1 MSDTPLV
8 SCFEQPDFATNS
20 QKLNNVTCSVKVF
33 TQDDCRRYFDKNII
47 DEGYQPIQIA
57 IDNQSRN
64 YYLLSKNGISLPTV
78 PPEEVAQ
85 KAHRST
91 VGRAAGY
98 GVAGLFIW
106 PLLIPAVVDGA
117 KSSKS
122 NTQMDIDFAAK
133 GIQDSVIQP
142 FTTIDGV
149 IFVPTSEFKTNL
161 TINIV
166 NKETQEKMSFV
177 FNSIK

>member
-1 MSDTPLV
+1 MKTIKDKFTIEELADLLKTKS
-8 SCFEQPDFATNS
+8 PDDILDKYCDDGSTYTCAY
-20 QKLNNVTCSVKVF
+20 NNA
-33 TQDDCRRYFDKNII
+33 I
-47 DEGYQPIQIA
+47 DEGCDVEEA
-57 IDNQSRN
+57 
-64 YYLLSKNGISLPTV
+64 
-78 PPEEVAQ
+78 EEVAQ

-98 GVAGLFIW
+98 GVAGIFIW

-166 NKETQEKMSFV
+166 NKETQEKMSFI